1 MKSTVVTVGT
11 TPTIVVNPDDQNR
24 YIYVQIVTSATIY
37 IGDSTVTTSNG
48 LPLEKHTSPHE
59 FFLPLKQT
67 MYAVVT
73 SQVGTADLRVMTP
86 DID

>member
-37 IGDSTVTTSNG
+37 IGDSTVTTANG
-48 LPLEKHTSPHE
+48 LPLEKHASPHE
-59 FFLPLKQT
+59 FFLPVKQT

-86 DID
+86 DVD

>member
-24 YIYVQIVTSATIY
+24 YIYLQIVTSATIY
-37 IGDSTVTTSNG
+37 VGDGTVTTDNG
-48 LPLEKHTSPHE
+48 MPLEKHAAPHQI
-59 FFLPLKQT
+59 FLPLKQT

-86 DID
+86 DVD

>member
-37 IGDSTVTTSNG
+37 IGDSTVTTANG

-59 FFLPLKQT
+59 FFLPTKQT

-86 DID
+86 DVD